1 MSLNNEEIKKIAF
14 LARLELNDIEISK
27 YQEQLSSIL
36 KYIDILKKA
45 DSSDLDILGLES
57 DNFNRF
63 RKDEVIN
70 CSEDEVKMAINQAG
84 EKENDQIKV
93 NRVL

>member
-36 KYIDILKKA
+36 KYIDILKEA